1 MDRKLEYNYYSP
13 GATIRLKFATMH
25 ITICNGHKEKQ
36 YSNRNPKYF
45 DQLKQ
50 KLELGTRKNNCGQ
63 IRI

>member
-13 GATIRLKFATMH
+13 GPTIRLKFATMQS
-25 ITICNGHKEKQ
+25 TTRHKEKQ